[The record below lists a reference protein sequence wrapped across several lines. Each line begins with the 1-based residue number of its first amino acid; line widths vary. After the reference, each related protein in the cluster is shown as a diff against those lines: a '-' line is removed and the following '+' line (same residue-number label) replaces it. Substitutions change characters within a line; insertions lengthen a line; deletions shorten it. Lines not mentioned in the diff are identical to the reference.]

1 MLKGLTW
8 LGVPDTV
15 VPAGA
20 ARLGRGWE
28 ELLEHTTQR
37 DRPPCGWDAIQ
48 LRLGAKAASGG
59 GLKASSFKPVVY
71 KATPHLFVSL
81 ESIREFR
88 RAQRVLVSNQY
99 SCNLEIE
106 ELRSLVQFY
115 LISAMAGRDRRLRRN
130 AERPLFCSRPEIE
143 VGASV
148 RGQRPREERA

>member
-37 DRPPCGWDAIQ
+37 DKPPCRWDAIQ
-48 LRLGAKAASGG
+48 LRLEAKAASGG

-71 KATPHLFVSL
+71 KATPRLFVFL
-81 ESIREFR
+81 ESLRECRRVREF
-88 RAQRVLVSNQY
+88 S
-99 SCNLEIE
+99 
-106 ELRSLVQFY
+106 VQ
-115 LISAMAGRDRRLRRN
+115 
-130 AERPLFCSRPEIE
+130 
-143 VGASV
+143 SV
-148 RGQRPREERA
+148 QLQPGD